1 MGLKQHWFY
10 ILLALAQGA
19 THGAEIRRRVAEH
32 TEGTL
37 KLYPAMLYGSLEDLQ
52 DQGYIAEI
60 DEQSGRP
67 TGMVDSNIDDDS
79 GVAVVDG
86 IHNFEEL
93 LQGCRTGIEHRQ
105 RRVNGCETQR
115 RVWTAETAH
124 ATVGGRCGVNGQ

>member
-32 TEGTL
+32 TEDTL

-60 DEQSGRP
+60 DARKLYAREAAPSMSSWWSSVGFSRVALAYMIAARFRAASRRLGLEPGEYQDALDCRLFERP
-67 TGMVDSNIDDDS
+67 
-79 GVAVVDG
+79 
-86 IHNFEEL
+86 
-93 LQGCRTGIEHRQ
+93 
-105 RRVNGCETQR
+105 
-115 RVWTAETAH
+115 
-124 ATVGGRCGVNGQ
+124 GQKQLGLPF

>member
-10 ILLALAQGA
+10 ILLALAQGT
-19 THGAEIRRRVAEH
+19 THGAEIRRRVALH

-67 TGMVDSNIDDDS
+67 TGENERYRYYRLTPAGSS
-79 GVAVVDG
+79 A
-86 IHNFEEL
+86 L
-93 LQGCRTGIEHRQ
+93 A
-105 RRVNGCETQR
+105 
-115 RVWTAETAH
+115 AETRRLEQVTRIAREAM
-124 ATVGGRCGVNGQ
+124 ATERAR

>member
-32 TEGTL
+32 TENTL

-60 DEQSGRP
+60 DERTGRPQGENERYRYYRLTPSGRQ
-67 TGMVDSNIDDDS
+67 
-79 GVAVVDG
+79 A
-86 IHNFEEL
+86 L
-93 LQGCRTGIEHRQ
+93 A
-105 RRVNGCETQR
+105 
-115 RVWTAETAH
+115 AETTRLEQVTRIARE
-124 ATVGGRCGVNGQ
+124 AIAAGRSR